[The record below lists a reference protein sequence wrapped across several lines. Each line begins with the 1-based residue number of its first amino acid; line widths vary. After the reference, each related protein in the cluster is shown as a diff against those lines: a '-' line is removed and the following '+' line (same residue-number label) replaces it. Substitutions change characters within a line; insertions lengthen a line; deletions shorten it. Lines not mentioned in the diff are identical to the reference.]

1 MNEINAEKE
10 KFKKAQIRITDI
22 RRRIAHR
29 QKSLEELQ
37 QEEDTSLEKE
47 RIRAKIKELLNN
59 RYVRIQVLSGTIY
72 CGLWLRWA
80 TDTVVY

>member
-59 RYVRIQVLSGTIY
+59 RYVRVQVLSIVAYGF
-72 CGLWLRWA
+72 RWA